1 MALFLVLPDN
11 DQSFNFVTGMLY
23 TQIFDTLIRTA
34 DLEYHGALP
43 IPVEIWMDEF
53 ANGARPDRFENLIT
67 TLRSRNIS
75 AVLFLQSVD
84 QIKTIYKGET
94 WGILMD
100 ACSTFVFLGAG
111 REPWLPR
118 NISPS
123 FWDRQP

>member
-94 WGILMD
+94 
-100 ACSTFVFLGAG
+100 
-111 REPWLPR
+111 
-118 NISPS
+118 
-123 FWDRQP
+123 